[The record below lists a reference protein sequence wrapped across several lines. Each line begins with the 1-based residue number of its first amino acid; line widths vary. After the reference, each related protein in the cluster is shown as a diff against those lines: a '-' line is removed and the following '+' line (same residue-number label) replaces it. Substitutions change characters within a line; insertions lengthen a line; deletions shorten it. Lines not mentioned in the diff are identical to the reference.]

1 MVINGSQ
8 GEGGGALFRT
18 ALALSVLTQTPVRV
32 HHIRGGTRRP
42 GITSEDLTFVRMMES
57 VCSPELD
64 GDDLGSEELTFA
76 PTHSPRPLRGVFDVQ
91 EHEKG
96 QIPGNALM
104 LAESALPVLAR
115 TGAYSVF
122 GVHGETYNP
131 NTLTFDAFSL
141 ATLKLH
147 AKQGI
152 VGFAAQAK
160 AGFGFAGRGEVRF
173 EIEPSAPHGLLWE
186 RRGELQRISGL
197 VTHHG
202 VAKDVP
208 SRALES
214 LHKQLS
220 EWKVELELDES
231 SVDSRESGVFITL
244 VAEYE
249 RGLGTGCAMGAR
261 GVRTDVV
268 CRSAVEHLGEY
279 LRSEA
284 SLDPYLADQA
294 LLPAVLAGEP
304 SVFTTQR
311 ITPRLQTM
319 AWLTRQFIPIPVTI
333 LGRVNE
339 PGTIKVGA

>member
-160 AGFGFAGRGEVRF
+160 AGFGFAGRG
-173 EIEPSAPHGLLWE
+173 
-186 RRGELQRISGL
+186 
-197 VTHHG
+197 
-202 VAKDVP
+202 
-208 SRALES
+208 RAL
-214 LHKQLS
+214 
-220 EWKVELELDES
+220 WW
-231 SVDSRESGVFITL
+231 R
-244 VAEYE
+244 
-249 RGLGTGCAMGAR
+249 
-261 GVRTDVV
+261 
-268 CRSAVEHLGEY
+268 
-279 LRSEA
+279 
-284 SLDPYLADQA
+284 
-294 LLPAVLAGEP
+294 
-304 SVFTTQR
+304 
-311 ITPRLQTM
+311 
-319 AWLTRQFIPIPVTI
+319 
-333 LGRVNE
+333 
-339 PGTIKVGA
+339 